1 MDKYKFGEFIYQRRK
16 MLHITQEELG
26 SKLDVTNKAVS
37 KWETGE
43 TYPDIQMLDSLA
55 RVLNVSIDE
64 LLTQKPY
71 VDSEKKQSKKL
82 TIVLIVINIALIILS
97 VVMSSIAIPTIV
109 ASGNKK
115 DSIEL
120 TIKNYQNYLY
130 LEYMDGINFDDSN
143 KITINT
149 RISLNS
155 DYNCDESS
163 MINIETYYQVH
174 TYFIDNNG
182 NEMVYS
188 YINRQVNY
196 TIDSSNSDCTVLLNL
211 IPNSELSITKYLG
224 ITVDCYVAK
233 VSGFLKEA
241 QNEK

>member
-26 SKLDVTNKAVS
+26 SKLGVTNKAVL

-82 TIVLIVINIALIILS
+82 IIVLIVINIALIILS
-97 VVMSSIAIPTIV
+97 VVMSSIVIPTLV
-109 ASGNKK
+109 VSGNKK

-130 LEYMDGINFDDSN
+130 LE
-143 KITINT
+143 
-149 RISLNS
+149 
-155 DYNCDESS
+155 
-163 MINIETYYQVH
+163 
-174 TYFIDNNG
+174 
-182 NEMVYS
+182 
-188 YINRQVNY
+188 
-196 TIDSSNSDCTVLLNL
+196 
-211 IPNSELSITKYLG
+211 
-224 ITVDCYVAK
+224 
-233 VSGFLKEA
+233 
-241 QNEK
+241 

>member
-1 MDKYKFGEFIYQRRK
+1 
-16 MLHITQEELG
+16 
-26 SKLDVTNKAVS
+26 
-37 KWETGE
+37 
-43 TYPDIQMLDSLA
+43 MLDSLA

-82 TIVLIVINIALIILS
+82 IIVLIVINIALIILS
-97 VVMSSIAIPTIV
+97 VVMSSIVIPTLV

-130 LEYMDGINFDDSN
+130 LEYMDGINFNDSN

-196 TIDSSNSDCTVLLNL
+196 TIDSSNSECTVLLNL

-233 VSGFLKEA
+233 VSGFLKET

>member
-1 MDKYKFGEFIYQRRK
+1 MDKHKFGEFIYQRRK

-26 SKLDVTNKAVS
+26 SKLGVTNKAVS
-37 KWETGE
+37 KWGTGE

-71 VDSEKKQSKKL
+71 VGSEKKQSKKL
-82 TIVLIVINIALIILS
+82 IIVLIVINIALIILS
-97 VVMSSIAIPTIV
+97 VVMSSIVIPTLV

-130 LEYMDGINFDDSN
+130 LEYMDGINFNDSN

-155 DYNCDESS
+155 DYNCDE
-163 MINIETYYQVH
+163 
-174 TYFIDNNG
+174 
-182 NEMVYS
+182 
-188 YINRQVNY
+188 
-196 TIDSSNSDCTVLLNL
+196 
-211 IPNSELSITKYLG
+211 
-224 ITVDCYVAK
+224 
-233 VSGFLKEA
+233 
-241 QNEK
+241 

>member
-1 MDKYKFGEFIYQRRK
+1 
-16 MLHITQEELG
+16 
-26 SKLDVTNKAVS
+26 
-37 KWETGE
+37 
-43 TYPDIQMLDSLA
+43 MLDSLA

-97 VVMSSIAIPTIV
+97 VVMSSIAIPTFV
-109 ASGNKK
+109 ASGNKR

>member
-26 SKLDVTNKAVS
+26 SKLGVTNKAVS

-155 DYNCDESS
+155 DY
-163 MINIETYYQVH
+163 H
-174 TYFIDNNG
+174 
-182 NEMVYS
+182 
-188 YINRQVNY
+188 
-196 TIDSSNSDCTVLLNL
+196 
-211 IPNSELSITKYLG
+211 
-224 ITVDCYVAK
+224 
-233 VSGFLKEA
+233 
-241 QNEK
+241 

>member
-26 SKLDVTNKAVS
+26 SKLGVTNKAVS
-37 KWETGE
+37 KWKTGE

-155 DYNCDESS
+155 DYNCEESS

-196 TIDSSNSDCTVLLNL
+196 TIDSSNSECTVLLNL

>member
-26 SKLDVTNKAVS
+26 SKLGVTNKAVS

-71 VDSEKKQSKKL
+71 VDNSKKKNKVR
-82 TIVLIVINIALIILS
+82 TIILIVINVVLIILS
-97 VVMSSIAIPTIV
+97 IVMSSIAIPTLV
-109 ASGNKK
+109 SGEGKN
-115 DSIEL
+115 DSVEL
-120 TIKNYQNYLY
+120 TIRNYQNYLY
-130 LEYMDGINFDDSN
+130 LEYMDGINFDNSN
-143 KITINT
+143 KISINT
-149 RISLNS
+149 RISLNKEFS
-155 DYNCDESS
+155 CAESS
-163 MINIETYYQVH
+163 AINVETYYQIH

-188 YINRQVNY
+188 YINRQVDYVLDKDN
-196 TIDSSNSDCTVLLNL
+196 SNCTVLLNL
-211 IPNSELSITKYLG
+211 IPSSELNITRYLA
-224 ITVDCYVAK
+224 ITVDCYVEK
-233 VSGFLKEA
+233 VSGFVKET

>member
-26 SKLDVTNKAVS
+26 SKLGVMNKAVS